1 MDRSTDP
8 RGNSPARWQ
17 DEVIRPAAWDWPV
30 IAALFIAFVGW
41 FLVDVVS
48 VSAGS
53 LHQGFRF
60 YELPALIGQP
70 SRIVTIGHP
79 QASSIAFGLLCFAML
94 SALLTSEVGS
104 PAWRR
109 RIPLVSFVAPLALM
123 LLCAALLWYRASRDT
138 VAVAEGAT
146 EFQQA
151 FANLA
156 NVLAA
161 HASTVVV
168 RHLRV
173 GYGAWLSIL
182 STLYLAYHGL
192 RPWIRR
198 PAPR

>member
-1 MDRSTDP
+1 MDRSTDQ
-8 RGNSPARWQ
+8 RGNSSARRQ
-17 DEVIRPAAWDWPV
+17 DEVVRPAAWAWPV

-41 FLVDVVS
+41 FLVDVVL

-94 SALLTSEVGS
+94 SALLASAVGP

-109 RIPLVSFVAPLALM
+109 RVPPVSFVAPLALM
-123 LLCAALLWYRASRDT
+123 LVCAVLLWYRASRDT
-138 VAVAEGAT
+138 VIVAEGAS

-151 FANLA
+151 FANLT
-156 NVLAA
+156 NLLAA
-161 HASTVVV
+161 RAGTVVV
-168 RHLRV
+168 RHVRV
-173 GYGAWLSIL
+173 GFGAWLSIL

-192 RPWIRR
+192 RAWLRR